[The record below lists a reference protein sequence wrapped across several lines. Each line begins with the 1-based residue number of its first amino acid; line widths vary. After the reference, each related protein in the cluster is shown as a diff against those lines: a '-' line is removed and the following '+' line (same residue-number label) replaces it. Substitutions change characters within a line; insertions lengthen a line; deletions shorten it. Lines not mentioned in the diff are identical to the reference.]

1 MELISEIHAWLS
13 GLQPGAVY
21 AVLFAIA
28 YFENLVPPVPGDVA
42 TVVAGMV
49 AAAGAVSLTAV
60 VMIAGAAGGLGFLTL
75 YLAGRK
81 FDDLLD
87 DPRRLRW
94 LPRGDIRRAEEK
106 VARFGYAVV
115 AVNRFLPG
123 LRAVISVTVGM
134 SHLAAGPV
142 AVLATASATVWAALV
157 AYLGYALVDN
167 REALARLLGGFEK
180 VGLVLS
186 IVAGV
191 ALAAWLWRA
200 RRRRA
205 AGGQETAKTPDA

>member
-1 MELISEIHAWLS
+1 MELINEIHAWLS
-13 GLQPGAVY
+13 GLQPAAVY

-28 YFENLVPPVPGDVA
+28 YLENLVPPVPGDVA

-49 AAAGAVSLTAV
+49 AAAGAVSLPAV
-60 VMIAGAAGGLGFLTL
+60 VVLAGLAGGLGFLTL
-75 YLAGRK
+75 YVVGRR

-106 VARFGYAVV
+106 VTRFGFAIV

-142 AVLATASATVWAALV
+142 AVLATSSATVWAALM
-157 AYLGYALVDN
+157 AYMGYALVDN
-167 REALARLLGGFEK
+167 REALARLLGGFER

-186 IVAGV
+186 IAFGA
-191 ALAAWLWRA
+191 ALMAWLWRA
-200 RRRRA
+200 RRPRSS
-205 AGGQETAKTPDA
+205 GGQETEKTPEG

>member
-1 MELISEIHAWLS
+1 MELIGEIHGWLS

-21 AVLFAIA
+21 AVLFLIA

-49 AAAGAVSLTAV
+49 AAAGAVSLTLV
-60 VMIAGAAGGLGFLTL
+60 VILAGAAGGLGFLTL
-75 YLAGRK
+75 YAVGRR

-94 LPRGDIRRAEEK
+94 LPRADIRRAEDK

-134 SHLAAGPV
+134 SRLAAGPV
-142 AVLATASATVWAALV
+142 AVLATASATVWAALI

-167 REALARLLGGFEK
+167 REALARILGGFERAGLVISIA
-180 VGLVLS
+180 VGL
-186 IVAGV
+186 
-191 ALAAWLWRA
+191 ALAAWLWRV
-200 RRRRA
+200 RRRRS
-205 AGGQETAKTPDA
+205 AGGQETAKTPEP

>member
-1 MELISEIHAWLS
+1 VELINEIHGWLS

-49 AAAGAVSLTAV
+49 AAAGAVSLPV
-60 VMIAGAAGGLGFLTL
+60 VVVLAGLAGGLGFVTL
-75 YLAGRK
+75 YLVGRK

-142 AVLATASATVWAALV
+142 AVLATASATVWAALI
-157 AYLGYALVDN
+157 AYMGYALVDN
-167 REALARLLGGFEK
+167 RETLARLTGGFER

-186 IVAGV
+186 IAVGM
-191 ALAAWLWRA
+191 ALAVWLWRV
-200 RRRRA
+200 RRRRLVR
-205 AGGQETAKTPDA
+205 GQETAKTPGA